1 MSANALLLT
10 GGILLILMLLSGLLL
25 MHDIKRE
32 EALARR
38 VKIIHGEAPPSGL
51 ATPDAAAMLDGA
63 KNAIATVGQVILRTG
78 LISPRTRDELEKTLA
93 ASALRGPQGV
103 GVFIGCKLLLL
114 IGLPLIAWLMLRG
127 GDWPEILR
135 MIVPA
140 GAGVLGL
147 LIPDWL
153 VHRYRQGYL
162 NRLENGLPD
171 ALDMMVICAQAGMG
185 LGPMVIRVAE
195 ELGVAYREIAFE
207 FATTASELQVLSDS
221 RIALDNMGIRT
232 ELDSFKRLA
241 MSLIQ
246 TVQYGTPLS
255 DALRGLSIEMRQEM
269 LTRYETKAARL
280 PVLLT
285 LPTIVF
291 ILPTVFLIA
300 GGPAIIQVMKA
311 FAN

>member
-1 MSANALLLT
+1 MAANLLLIV
-10 GGILLILMLLSGLLL
+10 GAILLALMFLSGLLL
-25 MHDIKRE
+25 LHDIKRE
-32 EALARR
+32 EAFARR
-38 VKIIHGEAPPSGL
+38 VKVIHGEAPTGL
-51 ATPDAAAMLDGA
+51 AAPDAAAVIDGA
-63 KNAIATVGQVILRTG
+63 KAVIASVGQVILRTG
-78 LISPRTRDELEKTLA
+78 LISPRTRGELEKTLA

-114 IGLPLIAWLMLRG
+114 VSLPLLVWLLSRNG
-127 GDWPEILR
+127 NWPEMMRVVL
-135 MIVPA
+135 PA
-140 GAGVLGL
+140 GAGVIGL
-147 LIPDWL
+147 LLPDWL
-153 VHRYRQGYL
+153 VHRYRKRYL
-162 NRLENGLPD
+162 DRLESGLPD

-185 LGPMVIRVAE
+185 LGPIVIRVAE

-221 RIALDNMGIRT
+221 RVALDNMGLRT
-232 ELDSFKRLA
+232 ELDSFKRLS

-255 DALRGLSIEMRQEM
+255 DALRSLSIEMRQEM

-285 LPTIVF
+285 MPTIVF
-291 ILPTVFLIA
+291 ILPCVFLIA
-300 GGPAIIQVMKA
+300 GGPAIIQVMRA

>member
-1 MSANALLLT
+1 MASSAVFFVGA
-10 GGILLILMLLSGLLL
+10 ILLVLMLLSARLL
-25 MHDIKRE
+25 MRDMKWE
-32 EALARR
+32 EALTRR
-38 VKIIHGEAPPSGL
+38 VKIIHGEAPGGL
-51 ATPDAAAMLDGA
+51 AAPDPAAVLDGA
-63 KNAIATVGQVILRTG
+63 KKAIATVGQVILRTG

-103 GVFIGCKLLLL
+103 GIFIGCKLLLL
-114 IGLPLIAWLMLRG
+114 VALPFVAWLMVRG
-127 GDWPEILR
+127 GDWPEIMG
-135 MIVPA
+135 MIIPA
-140 GAGVLGL
+140 GAGVFGL
-147 LIPDWL
+147 LLPDWL
-153 VHRYRQGYL
+153 VHRYRKGYL
-162 NRLENGLPD
+162 DRLENGLPD

-185 LGPMVIRVAE
+185 LGPIVIRVAE

-221 RIALDNMGIRT
+221 RIALDNMGLRT

-241 MSLIQ
+241 MALIQ

-255 DALRGLSIEMRQEM
+255 DALRGLSAEMRQEM

-285 LPTIVF
+285 MPTIVF
-291 ILPTVFLIA
+291 ILPCVFLIA